1 MSELIKNDINNR
13 MDSTISSLKTEMN
26 GIRAGRASPSMLDTI
41 KVDVYGSKMPI
52 NQIGNITTP
61 EPRLIN
67 IEIWDKGNV
76 SLVEKAIRESD
87 LGINPTIEG
96 TLIRLPLPQLTE
108 ERKLEYI
115 KLAKKIGESSKVA
128 IRNLRRDGIEQFKK
142 MEKNK
147 EVGEDESKKLQS
159 DIEEIT
165 STHVKLI
172 ESIVSEK
179 EVDLSKVQID
189 VIFFKK
195 N

>member
-1 MSELIKNDINNR
+1 MSELIKDDINNR
-13 MDSTISSLKTEMN
+13 MDSTISSLKNEMN

-52 NQIGNITTP
+52 NQVGNITTP

-87 LGINPTIEG
+87 LGINPTIDG

-108 ERKLEYI
+108 ERKLEYV

-128 IRNLRRDGIEQFKK
+128 IRNLRRDGIERFKK
-142 MEKNK
+142 MEKDK
-147 EVGEDESKKLQS
+147 EIGEDESKKLQS

-165 STHVKLI
+165 STHIKLI

-179 EVDLSKVQID
+179 EVDLSNV
-189 VIFFKK
+189 
-195 N
+195 

>member
-1 MSELIKNDINNR
+1 MSDLIKNDINNR
-13 MDSTISSLKTEMN
+13 MDSSISSLKMEMS

-67 IEIWDKGNV
+67 IDIWDQGNV
-76 SLVEKAIRESD
+76 NAVEKAIRESD
-87 LGINPTIEG
+87 LGINPSIEG

-115 KLAKKIGESSKVA
+115 KLAKKIGEASKVA
-128 IRNLRRDGIEQFKK
+128 IRNIRRDGIEQFKK
-142 MEKNK
+142 LEKDK
-147 EVGEDESKKLQS
+147 EIGEDESKKLQS
-159 DIEEIT
+159 VIEEIT

-172 ESIVSEK
+172 DSIVSDK
-179 EVDLSKVQID
+179 EVDLSKV
-189 VIFFKK
+189 
-195 N
+195 

>member
-115 KLAKKIGESSKVA
+115 KLAKKIGESSKIA

-142 MEKNK
+142 MEKDK
-147 EVGEDESKKLQS
+147 EIGEDESKKLQS
-159 DIEEIT
+159 DIEDIT
-165 STHVKLI
+165 STHIKLI

-179 EVDLSKVQID
+179 EVDLSKV
-189 VIFFKK
+189 
-195 N
+195 

>member
-1 MSELIKNDINNR
+1 MSELIKNDINSR

-76 SLVEKAIRESD
+76 NLVEKAIRESD

-179 EVDLSKVQID
+179 EVDLSKV
-189 VIFFKK
+189 
-195 N
+195 

>member
-1 MSELIKNDINNR
+1 MSDLIKNDISNR
-13 MDSTISSLKTEMN
+13 MDSSISSLKMEMS

-67 IEIWDKGNV
+67 IDIWDQGNV
-76 SLVEKAIRESD
+76 SAVEKAIRESD
-87 LGINPTIEG
+87 LGINPSIEG

-115 KLAKKIGESSKVA
+115 KLAKKIGEASKVA
-128 IRNLRRDGIEQFKK
+128 IRNIRRDGIEQFKK
-142 MEKNK
+142 LEKDK
-147 EVGEDESKKLQS
+147 EIGEDESKKLQS

-165 STHVKLI
+165 SIHVKLI
-172 ESIVSEK
+172 DSIVSEK
-179 EVDLSKVQID
+179 EVDLSKV
-189 VIFFKK
+189 
-195 N
+195 

>member
-52 NQIGNITTP
+52 KQIGNITTP

-179 EVDLSKVQID
+179 EVDLSKV
-189 VIFFKK
+189 
-195 N
+195 

>member
-1 MSELIKNDINNR
+1 MSDLIKNDISDR
-13 MDSTISSLKTEMN
+13 MDSSISSLKMEMS

-67 IEIWDKGNV
+67 IDIWDQGNV
-76 SLVEKAIRESD
+76 SAVEKAIRESD
-87 LGINPTIEG
+87 LGINPSIEG

-115 KLAKKIGESSKVA
+115 KLAKKIGEASKVA
-128 IRNLRRDGIEQFKK
+128 IRNIRRDGIEQFKK
-142 MEKNK
+142 LEKDK
-147 EVGEDESKKLQS
+147 EIGEDESKKLQS

-172 ESIVSEK
+172 DSIVSDK
-179 EVDLSKVQID
+179 EVDLSKV
-189 VIFFKK
+189 
-195 N
+195 

>member
-1 MSELIKNDINNR
+1 MSELIKNDISNR

-96 TLIRLPLPQLTE
+96 TLIRLPLPQLTK

-115 KLAKKIGESSKVA
+115 KLAKKIGESSKIA

-142 MEKNK
+142 MEKDK
-147 EVGEDESKKLQS
+147 EIGEDESKKLQS

-165 STHVKLI
+165 STHIKLI
-172 ESIVSEK
+172 ESFVSEK
-179 EVDLSKVQID
+179 EVDLSKV
-189 VIFFKK
+189 
-195 N
+195 

>member
-1 MSELIKNDINNR
+1 MSDLIKNDINNR
-13 MDSTISSLKTEMN
+13 MDSSISSLKMEMS

-52 NQIGNITTP
+52 NQVGNITTP

-67 IEIWDKGNV
+67 IDIWDQGNV
-76 SLVEKAIRESD
+76 NAVEKAIRESD
-87 LGINPTIEG
+87 LGINPSIEG

-128 IRNLRRDGIEQFKK
+128 IRNIRRDGIEQFKK
-142 MEKNK
+142 LEKDK
-147 EVGEDESKKLQS
+147 EIGEDESKKLQS

-172 ESIVSEK
+172 DSIVSDK
-179 EVDLSKVQID
+179 EVDLSKV
-189 VIFFKK
+189 
-195 N
+195 

>member
-1 MSELIKNDINNR
+1 MSELIKNDINSR

-41 KVDVYGSKMPI
+41 KVDVYGSKMTI

-108 ERKLEYI
+108 ERKHEYI
-115 KLAKKIGESSKVA
+115 KLAKKIGESSKIA

-142 MEKNK
+142 MEKDK
-147 EVGEDESKKLQS
+147 EIGEDESKKLQS

-165 STHVKLI
+165 STHIKLI
-172 ESIVSEK
+172 ESFVSEK
-179 EVDLSKVQID
+179 EVDLSKV
-189 VIFFKK
+189 
-195 N
+195 

>member
-1 MSELIKNDINNR
+1 MSDLIKNDINNR
-13 MDSTISSLKTEMN
+13 MDSSISSLKMEMS

-67 IEIWDKGNV
+67 IDIWDQGNV
-76 SLVEKAIRESD
+76 SAVEKAIRESD
-87 LGINPTIEG
+87 LGINPSIEG

-115 KLAKKIGESSKVA
+115 KLAKKIGEASKVA
-128 IRNLRRDGIEQFKK
+128 IRNIRRDGIEQFKK
-142 MEKNK
+142 LEKDK
-147 EVGEDESKKLQS
+147 EIGEDESKKLQS

-172 ESIVSEK
+172 DSIVSEK
-179 EVDLSKVQID
+179 EVDLSKV
-189 VIFFKK
+189 
-195 N
+195 

>member
-1 MSELIKNDINNR
+1 MSDLIKSDISNR
-13 MDSTISSLKTEMN
+13 MDSSISSLKMEMS

-67 IEIWDKGNV
+67 IDIWDQGNV
-76 SLVEKAIRESD
+76 SAVEKAIRESD
-87 LGINPTIEG
+87 LGINPSIEG

-115 KLAKKIGESSKVA
+115 KLAKKIGEASKVA
-128 IRNLRRDGIEQFKK
+128 IRNIRRDGIEQFKK
-142 MEKNK
+142 LEKEK
-147 EVGEDESKKLQS
+147 EIGEDESKKLQS

-165 STHVKLI
+165 SMHVKLI
-172 ESIVSEK
+172 DSIVSDK
-179 EVDLSKVQID
+179 EVDLSKV
-189 VIFFKK
+189 
-195 N
+195 

>member
-1 MSELIKNDINNR
+1 MSDLIKNDIRTR
-13 MDSTISSLKTEMN
+13 MESSISSLKTEMS

-67 IEIWDKGNV
+67 IEIWDQGNV
-76 SLVEKAIRESD
+76 NAVEKAIRESD
-87 LGINPTIEG
+87 LGINPSIEG

-115 KLAKKIGESSKVA
+115 KLAKKIGEASKVA
-128 IRNLRRDGIEQFKK
+128 IRNIRRDGIEQFKK
-142 MEKNK
+142 LEKDK
-147 EVGEDESKKLQS
+147 EIGEDDSKKLQS

-172 ESIVSEK
+172 DSIISEK
-179 EVDLSKVQID
+179 EVDLSKV
-189 VIFFKK
+189 
-195 N
+195 

>member
-147 EVGEDESKKLQS
+147 EVGEDESKKLQF

-179 EVDLSKVQID
+179 EVDLSKV
-189 VIFFKK
+189 
-195 N
+195 

>member
-1 MSELIKNDINNR
+1 MSELIKNDINSR

-87 LGINPTIEG
+87 LGISPTIEG

-142 MEKNK
+142 MEKDK
-147 EVGEDESKKLQS
+147 EIGEDESKKLQS
-159 DIEEIT
+159 DIEGIT
-165 STHVKLI
+165 STHIKLI
-172 ESIVSEK
+172 ESIVFEK
-179 EVDLSKVQID
+179 EVDLSKV
-189 VIFFKK
+189 
-195 N
+195 

>member
-41 KVDVYGSKMPI
+41 KVDVYGTKMPI

-115 KLAKKIGESSKVA
+115 KLAKKIGESSKIA

-142 MEKNK
+142 MEKDK
-147 EVGEDESKKLQS
+147 EIGEDESKKLQS

-165 STHVKLI
+165 STHIKLI
-172 ESIVSEK
+172 ESFVSEK
-179 EVDLSKVQID
+179 EVDLSKV
-189 VIFFKK
+189 
-195 N
+195 

>member
-13 MDSTISSLKTEMN
+13 MDSTISSLKTEMT

-67 IEIWDKGNV
+67 IEVWDKGNV

-87 LGINPTIEG
+87 LGINPAIEG

-115 KLAKKIGESSKVA
+115 KLAKKIGEASKVA
-128 IRNLRRDGIEQFKK
+128 IRNLRREGIEQFKK
-142 MEKNK
+142 MEKDK
-147 EVGEDESKKLQS
+147 EIGEDEAKKLQS
-159 DIEEIT
+159 DIEDIT
-165 STHVKLI
+165 STHIKLI

-179 EVDLSKVQID
+179 EVDLSKV
-189 VIFFKK
+189 
-195 N
+195 

>member
-1 MSELIKNDINNR
+1 MSELIKDDINNR
-13 MDSTISSLKTEMN
+13 MDSTISSLKNEMN

-52 NQIGNITTP
+52 NQVGNITTP

-87 LGINPTIEG
+87 LGINPTIDG

-108 ERKLEYI
+108 ERKLEYVN
-115 KLAKKIGESSKVA
+115 LAKKIGESSKVA
-128 IRNLRRDGIEQFKK
+128 IRNLRRDGIERFKK
-142 MEKNK
+142 MEKDK
-147 EVGEDESKKLQS
+147 EIGEDESKKLQS

-165 STHVKLI
+165 STHIKLI

-179 EVDLSKVQID
+179 EVDLSKV
-189 VIFFKK
+189 
-195 N
+195 

>member
-1 MSELIKNDINNR
+1 MSDLIKNDISNR
-13 MDSTISSLKTEMN
+13 MDSSISSLKMEMS

-67 IEIWDKGNV
+67 IDIWDQGNV
-76 SLVEKAIRESD
+76 NAVEKAIRESD
-87 LGINPTIEG
+87 LGINPSIEG

-115 KLAKKIGESSKVA
+115 KLAKKIGEASKVA
-128 IRNLRRDGIEQFKK
+128 IRNIRRDGIEQFKK
-142 MEKNK
+142 LEKDK
-147 EVGEDESKKLQS
+147 EIGEDESKKLQS

-165 STHVKLI
+165 SMHVKLI
-172 ESIVSEK
+172 DSIVSDK
-179 EVDLSKVQID
+179 EVDLSKV
-189 VIFFKK
+189 
-195 N
+195 

>member
-52 NQIGNITTP
+52 NQIGNIATP

-115 KLAKKIGESSKVA
+115 KLAKKIGESSKIA

-142 MEKNK
+142 MEKDK
-147 EVGEDESKKLQS
+147 EIGEDESKKLQS

-165 STHVKLI
+165 STHIKLI
-172 ESIVSEK
+172 ESFVSEK
-179 EVDLSKVQID
+179 EVDLSKV
-189 VIFFKK
+189 
-195 N
+195 

>member
-1 MSELIKNDINNR
+1 MSDLIKNDISNR
-13 MDSTISSLKTEMN
+13 MDSSISSLKMEMS

-67 IEIWDKGNV
+67 IDIWDQGNV
-76 SLVEKAIRESD
+76 NAVEKAIRESD
-87 LGINPTIEG
+87 LGINPSIEG

-115 KLAKKIGESSKVA
+115 KLAKKIGEASKVA
-128 IRNLRRDGIEQFKK
+128 IRNIRRDGIEQFKK
-142 MEKNK
+142 LEKNK
-147 EVGEDESKKLQS
+147 EIGEDESKKLQS

-165 STHVKLI
+165 SMHVKLI
-172 ESIVSEK
+172 DSIVSDK
-179 EVDLSKVQID
+179 EVDLSKV
-189 VIFFKK
+189 
-195 N
+195 

>member
-1 MSELIKNDINNR
+1 MSDLIKNDISNR
-13 MDSTISSLKTEMN
+13 MDSSISSLKMEMS

-52 NQIGNITTP
+52 NQVGNITTP

-67 IEIWDKGNV
+67 IDIWDQGNV
-76 SLVEKAIRESD
+76 NAVEKAIRESD
-87 LGINPTIEG
+87 LGINPSIEG

-115 KLAKKIGESSKVA
+115 KLAKKIGEASKVA
-128 IRNLRRDGIEQFKK
+128 IRNIRRDGIEQFKK
-142 MEKNK
+142 LEKDK
-147 EVGEDESKKLQS
+147 EIGEDESKKLQS

-172 ESIVSEK
+172 DSIVSDK
-179 EVDLSKVQID
+179 EVDLSKV
-189 VIFFKK
+189 
-195 N
+195 

>member
-1 MSELIKNDINNR
+1 MSDLIKNDISNR
-13 MDSTISSLKTEMN
+13 MDSSISSLKMEMS

-67 IEIWDKGNV
+67 IDIWDQGNV
-76 SLVEKAIRESD
+76 NAVEKAIRESD
-87 LGINPTIEG
+87 LGINPSIEG

-115 KLAKKIGESSKVA
+115 KLAKKIGEASKIAV
-128 IRNLRRDGIEQFKK
+128 RNIRRDGIEQFKK
-142 MEKNK
+142 LEKDK
-147 EVGEDESKKLQS
+147 EIGEDESKKLQS

-165 STHVKLI
+165 SIHVKLI
-172 ESIVSEK
+172 DSIVSDK
-179 EVDLSKVQID
+179 EVDLSKV
-189 VIFFKK
+189 
-195 N
+195 

>member
-87 LGINPTIEG
+87 LGINPNIEG

-115 KLAKKIGESSKVA
+115 KLAKKIGESSKIA

-142 MEKNK
+142 MEKDK
-147 EVGEDESKKLQS
+147 EIGEDESKKLQS
-159 DIEEIT
+159 DIEGIT
-165 STHVKLI
+165 STHIKLI
-172 ESIVSEK
+172 ESIVFDK
-179 EVDLSKVQID
+179 EVDLSKV
-189 VIFFKK
+189 
-195 N
+195 